1 MAMPRT
7 FLVVDDEPAIRAY
20 VKGILQTE
28 TFHGLE
34 AESAPAAFRLIQKLN
49 GSLDL
54 VVTDVNMPG
63 DMDGLDL
70 AYAIRDAFPLVPV
83 IVISG
88 YASEGSAKRPIG
100 EFVFI
105 EKPFQPDAILRAVRK
120 ATAPPQRLPAAS

>member
-1 MAMPRT
+1 MPRT

-49 GSLDL
+49 GRVDL

-70 AYAIRDAFPLVPV
+70 AYAIRDAFPFVPV
-83 IVISG
+83 ILISG
-88 YASEGSAKRPIG
+88 YASEGISQAAHRGIC
-100 EFVFI
+100 VH
-105 EKPFQPDAILRAVRK
+105 RK
-120 ATAPPQRLPAAS
+120 AVPTGRDSIER

>member
-34 AESAPAAFRLIQKLN
+34 AESAPAAFRLIQKLK
-49 GSLDL
+49 GSVDL

-70 AYAIRDAFPLVPV
+70 AYAIRVAFVPLRT
-83 IVISG
+83 G
-88 YASEGSAKRPIG
+88 W
-100 EFVFI
+100 
-105 EKPFQPDAILRAVRK
+105 
-120 ATAPPQRLPAAS
+120 TAQWV